1 MSQRRVLVFSAGAV
15 PHPESGASVVLFYQY
30 IEGLLRAGFKVHHLL
45 IPKSKTDD
53 EEEVARYR
61 AQISPVGSITIE
73 SAQCS
78 NPIQRRF
85 GGFRFDHKSLAE
97 PLQRASDF
105 RADVFLGLDFLSY
118 WAAEPLNFPFRMAWL
133 GDLNFQTQ
141 WFHALCQAK
150 EQPVEVF
157 RIPSAWKRAR
167 YWRETYRQVLK
178 TADKVIVS
186 SGSSVAQLQALEIQS
201 SYHPYPWPH
210 SPEKSMEAES
220 TSQKEEPTFLF
231 CGGLNALG
239 AKSALLFIL
248 KQLHPRLLRIWG
260 EQSFRIIIAGRGS
273 PSGWA
278 RAAMADCKEIDFRG
292 FVEDLDLVMAE
303 CHALIVPI
311 DIPVGNRSRIV
322 TALAKGWLVIA
333 HRFTQAGNPDLK
345 DGENCYLA
353 EDAHS
358 FAQRMRMAYE
368 DSDAVARVRSN
379 AITCYRENFLPER
392 AVARLIEEFPTPS
405 D

>member
-1 MSQRRVLVFSAGAV
+1 
-15 PHPESGASVVLFYQY
+15 VLFYQY